1 LGLDRGFAASQP
13 VGGGHSEALGEDP
26 SESSGVS
33 VPDGGG
39 DEFERVALAQHGL
52 GDSQAPVRQV
62 IEWRDADDL
71 AEMGGEAGARHAGVL
86 GELFERPGSFR
97 MLVHDLDG
105 LAEARVAEAEQDS
118 AIDQAH
124 VHGGSKEEYEDVFE
138 EEIEGGLAAGQVGGG
153 LGEEEFERRREFG
166 EGVEGND
173 KWLGE
178 GGSEGVQHASAE
190 LDRCADE
197 LGVLLL

>member
-1 LGLDRGFAASQP
+1 MGLDRGFAASQP

-26 SESSGVS
+26 GKSGGVG

-39 DEFERVALAQHGL
+39 DEFKRVAFAQHGL
-52 GDSQAPVRQV
+52 SDAETPIGEVVEGRN
-62 IEWRDADDL
+62 ADDL
-71 AEMGGEAGARHAGVL
+71 AKVRGEACARHAGVL
-86 GELFERPGSFR
+86 SELFERPGGFR

-124 VHGGSKEEYEDVFE
+124 VHGGSEEEHEDVFE
-138 EEIEGGLAAGQVGGG
+138 ETIECGLAAREVGGG
-153 LGEEEFERRREFG
+153 LGEEKLERWREFG
-166 EGVEGND
+166 QGVEGD
-173 KWLGE
+173 DEWLGE
-178 GGSEGVQHASAE
+178 GRGEGVQHAGTK

-197 LGVLLL
+197 LGPLLL